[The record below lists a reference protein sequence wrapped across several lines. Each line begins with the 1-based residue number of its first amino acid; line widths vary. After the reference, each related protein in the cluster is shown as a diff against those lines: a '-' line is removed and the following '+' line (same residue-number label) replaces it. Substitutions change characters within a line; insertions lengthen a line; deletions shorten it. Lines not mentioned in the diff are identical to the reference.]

1 MIARN
6 YHGFHAVGIKKIIEE
21 ANVATMTLY
30 KTTLHSSVENM
41 LPEESVNDQG
51 GKIVNY

>member
-30 KTTLHSSVENM
+30 KTTLHQRN
-41 LPEESVNDQG
+41 N
-51 GKIVNY
+51 